1 MKELIIIMLIL
12 TIVLVVLRIGYEKG
26 KDLGYQ
32 EFQSKVKEAQ
42 EVRDE
47 VNKMHKKAEKLI
59 TEAEEYKRR
68 VMR

>member
-12 TIVLVVLRIGYEKG
+12 VIVLVVSRIGYEKG
-26 KDLGYQ
+26 KEIGYQ

-42 EVRDE
+42 EVQDE
-47 VNKMHKKAEKLI
+47 VNKQLDKAHKIVE
-59 TEAEEYKRR
+59 EAEEYKRR